1 MWAMPKTRQGKTVRL
16 SMSEALRRAR
26 IRLLILGVFE
36 IVGLLVTIGLYFFDY
51 PVGFQET
58 MRTEYWIFMLCGIFA
73 IDMVI
78 LWSTIAHISSLRHK
92 TDLDA
97 ASIIGSD
104 VQEAYSF
111 GQIGLVVTN
120 DADIVLWDNNLFKD
134 RQINLLDQNI
144 FEWQPELEKLKT
156 TPIDNIVKIEVN
168 GHNYDVKYL
177 PDAHLFIFKDTT
189 DYEGQVSYS
198 RSIAPVIGV
207 VMIDNFADIVGK
219 TEDENNDL
227 VTTVRG
233 SIMNYF
239 KGDGFL
245 LRRYRN
251 DSYLAIGNYT
261 ALEAILK
268 DGFSILDTVRA
279 HGKGSNITPTLSIG
293 FAHGT
298 DNVLEL
304 NEMASS
310 AVGMAMS
317 RGGDQA
323 VVSKYGEDIRF
334 YGGKTA
340 AVESSS
346 AVKFRSGADGLIRLI
361 RDSSDVLVSGHV
373 DMDMDALAG
382 CIGILAICERLK
394 KPCRIIVDLKK
405 VEKKTKTAFLATF
418 PDKAQREKV
427 TIEPRQAENRLSS
440 SDSTLLVIVD
450 VSVPKN
456 IMAGDGCLLRANKVA
471 LIDHHRR
478 GESFIDNP
486 LAFEYIEPSAS
497 SVSEIIAE
505 FIHYAAMNPRI
516 EVQPIYATAML
527 AGICLDTN
535 FFKSNSVG
543 VRTFEA
549 AEVLREFGADPRRAD
564 DYFKDEYEEYL
575 LVNKI
580 ASTMRTPY
588 RGVVYAVAEDGEILE
603 RATLAKVGNALMQ
616 IRDVNACFVIG
627 RTQDRA
633 WSISAR
639 SDQTINVGLIMD
651 KLGGGGHFSAAACVV
666 NDTSVKA
673 LETRLLGVLESYL
686 DEARSSVGGK

>member
-1 MWAMPKTRQGKTVRL
+1 
-16 SMSEALRRAR
+16 MSEALRRVR
-26 IRLLILGVFE
+26 I
-36 IVGLLVTIGLYFFDY
+36 GLLVLALVEIAAILTGVLLFFFDY
-51 PVGFQET
+51 PVGIQQKMET
-58 MRTEYWIFMLCGIFA
+58 KYWIFALCGIFA
-73 IDMVI
+73 IDMIV
-78 LWSTIAHISSLRHK
+78 LWVTIGRVSSLRHK

-111 GQIGLVVTN
+111 GQIGLVVT
-120 DADIVLWDNNLFKD
+120 DESDIVLWDNNLFKD
-134 RQINLLDQNI
+134 RQISLLDQNI

-156 TPIDNIVKIEVN
+156 TPLDNIVKIEVN

-177 PDAHLFIFKDTT
+177 PDARLFIFKDTT

-207 VMIDNFADIVGK
+207 IMIDNFADIVGK

-227 VTTVRG
+227 VTQVRT

-239 KGDGFL
+239 RGDDIL

-251 DSYLAIGNYT
+251 DSYLAIGNYV
-261 ALEAILK
+261 ALEAMLK
-268 DGFSILDTVRA
+268 DGFSILDTIRA
-279 HGKGSNITPTLSIG
+279 HGKGQNITPTLSIG

-310 AVGMAMS
+310 AVGMAQS

-340 AVESSS
+340 AVESAS

-361 RDSSDVLVSGHV
+361 RDSSDVLVSGHT

-394 KPCRIIVDLKK
+394 KPCRIIIDLKR
-405 VEKKTKTAFLATF
+405 VEKKTKIAYLSTF
-418 PDKAQREKV
+418 PDKAVREKV
-427 TIEPRQAENRLSS
+427 SIDPRQAESKLAS

-450 VSVPKN
+450 VSVPMN
-456 IMAGDGCLLRANKVA
+456 IMAGEGCLLRANKVA

-478 GESFIDNP
+478 GESFIENP

-575 LVNKI
+575 LINKI
-580 ASTMRTPY
+580 GATMRTPY
-588 RGVVYAVAEDGEILE
+588 RGVVYAVAEEGEILE
-603 RATLAKVGNALMQ
+603 RATLAKVANALMQ
-616 IRDVNACFVIG
+616 VRDVNACFVIG
-627 RTQDRA
+627 RIQDKS

-651 KLGGGGHFSAAACVV
+651 KLGGGGHYSAAACVV
-666 NDTSVKA
+666 NDASVKI
-673 LETRLLGVLESYL
+673 LENRLLGVLESYL
-686 DEARSSVGGK
+686 DEARNSMGGK